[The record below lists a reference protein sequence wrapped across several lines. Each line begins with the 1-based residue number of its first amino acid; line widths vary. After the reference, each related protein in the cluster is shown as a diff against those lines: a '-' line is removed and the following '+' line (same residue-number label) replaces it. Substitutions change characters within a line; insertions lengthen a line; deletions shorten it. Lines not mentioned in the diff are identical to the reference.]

1 MTNSFSFFI
10 SENVVTFPL
19 FLKDTFTEAI
29 EFVAHKSV
37 FQHWTNVMPFPLA
50 SGVSNDKSVV
60 IRIGVHLSVIC
71 LSRFF
76 FVFGFF
82 VWTCA
87 QRKKKRIDGRKF

>member
-1 MTNSFSFFI
+1 MTNSFSSFI
-10 SENVVTFPL
+10 SENVFTFPL

-29 EFVAHKSV
+29 EFVAHKSF

-60 IRIGVHLSVIC
+60 IRIGVHLSEIC

-76 FVFGFF
+76 FLCLWFPEV
-82 VWTCA
+82 
-87 QRKKKRIDGRKF
+87 